1 MNKARG
7 RELQGAAH
15 DCAQANSTVLAQI
28 DLILQWNENRGVDNA
43 DDLSEQSMVGQV

>member
-1 MNKARG
+1 MGK
-7 RELQGAAH
+7 LQGTAH
-15 DCAQANSTVLAQI
+15 DSAHVNNTVLAQI